1 MLALA
6 FCGVCLVHLVPKCGT
21 SSRAPEVPSGSD
33 APEQQPPAHCLGV
46 AAHGSAAVRM
56 ADYLFC
62 AALLAVVSE
71 RTVLHRYGQACRLL
85 RNGEHRERT
94 IEKRCRGLPRDVI
107 CEVHAQRFRPRTILI
122 KRIK

>member
-1 MLALA
+1 MWNLI
-6 FCGVCLVHLVPKCGT
+6 T
-21 SSRAPEVPSGSD
+21 SSRGPFWERRARAAAAG
-33 APEQQPPAHCLGV
+33 ALLGCCRSRLSRGP
-46 AAHGSAAVRM
+46 HGG
-56 ADYLFC
+56 YLFC

-71 RTVLHRYGQACRLL
+71 RIVLHRYGQACRLL